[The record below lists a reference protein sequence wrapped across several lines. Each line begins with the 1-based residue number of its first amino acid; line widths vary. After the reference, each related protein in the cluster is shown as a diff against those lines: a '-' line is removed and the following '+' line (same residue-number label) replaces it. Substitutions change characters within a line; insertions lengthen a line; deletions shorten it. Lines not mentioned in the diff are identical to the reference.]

1 MAQGGGEMT
10 IRLLYLVIGLL
21 IGVLKT
27 SQVAHRVI
35 EEVDRQWLTQLSAR
49 TLTGYYEGLQ
59 RGTWR
64 AEARMGMLLGNCQNQ
79 LDYAQEYIAQGC
91 GR

>member
-1 MAQGGGEMT
+1 MIQ
-10 IRLLYLVIGLL
+10 RLLYIVIGLL

-27 SQVAHRVI
+27 SQVAHRVV
-35 EEVDRQWLTQLSAR
+35 EEVDQQWLSQITAR

-64 AEARMGMLLGNCQNQ
+64 AEGRYEMYLSNCRNQ

-91 GR
+91 GK

>member
-1 MAQGGGEMT
+1 MI
-10 IRLLYLVIGLL
+10 IRLLYLVVGLL

-27 SQVAHRVI
+27 SQVAHRVVD
-35 EEVDRQWLTQLSAR
+35 EVDNQWQAQITAR
-49 TLTGYYEGLQ
+49 TLTGFYEGLQ

-64 AEARMGMLLGNCQNQ
+64 AEGRMGLFLDNCTRQ

-91 GR
+91 GQ